1 MKDVLRSNSTDAVMN
16 LKDTLSLEEAGAYKQ
31 PEITQDDAAL
41 KGASRHHEPVCSPQR
56 LHINSE
62 ISRRVLNGDRT
73 HEWLVTDESGG
84 VSIGYGAGGRIMEE
98 LAAAYNTSN
107 KAKEF

>member
-1 MKDVLRSNSTDAVMN
+1 MN

-41 KGASRHHEPVCSPQR
+41 KER
-56 LHINSE
+56 LETMNRYVSTTVTYKFGDKSE
-62 ISRRVLNGDRT
+62 VLNGDRT

-84 VSIGYGAGGRIMEE
+84 VSIDTAPGGRICGGACRC
-98 LAAAYNTSN
+98 LQYFQQG
-107 KAKEF
+107 KEF